1 MFFPQEFL
9 EEIRQKVDIVDL
21 VSQYVDLKPAGK
33 NFRALCP
40 FHEEKTPSFIVSPEK
55 GIFHCFGCGVG
66 GDIFSFVIKIEGV
79 SFPEAVTIIAE
90 KYGLPL
96 PERKG
101 GFLSREALER
111 KRLLELN
118 KTLQRFYHAQL
129 VNPQSRE
136 AQEAKSY
143 LLEKRGLKPETLKY
157 FGIGFS
163 PLDSGETLSYLMKQ
177 GFSGKDFIA
186 SGAGILGKKGQLLD
200 RFRGRIVFTL
210 HDDQGRAIGFAGR
223 SLSGEG
229 AKYINTPDSP
239 IFSKGQN
246 LYGLFAAKGPIRKAG
261 KAIVVE
267 GYMDFLS
274 LYEAGVENCVASM
287 GTAFTSQ
294 QASLLRRYT
303 QQVVLCFDSDKAG
316 ETATLRGVEL
326 LRSQGLEVK
335 IVRIPSPYD
344 PDLFLREK
352 GKEALLEILSKEM
365 SYFDFYLELL
375 LKQHGY
381 KTVESKVKIIQ
392 TLVPYLQIADT
403 VERELRI
410 KQLARKISVE
420 ESLIYRATEKEKG
433 TQSKAKKKFFTLT
446 TDLKE
451 PGNIKA
457 EKMIIKKLL
466 EDLSFREKLLEEF
479 EESDFSCSNNR
490 RLWRAINTLF
500 SKKKDFSFADLA
512 GVFISDSDMQHLV
525 SEIATREDLEFGL
538 EREEVVQDLIKTVKK
553 SALSRRRKNTE
564 KELSRISAQLSK
576 STLSEEEQRK
586 LKALLQD
593 KLKEYNQILKK
604 EQELIKSQK

>member
-66 GDIFSFVIKIEGV
+66 GNIFSFVMKIEGV

-90 KYGLPL
+90 KYGLLL
-96 PERKG
+96 PQRKG

-163 PLDSGETLSYLMKQ
+163 PLDSRETLSYLMKQ
-177 GFSGKDFIA
+177 GFSGKDLIA
-186 SGAGILGKKGQLLD
+186 SGTGVLGKKGQLLD

-210 HDDQGRAIGFAGR
+210 HDDQGRAVGFAGR
-223 SLSGEG
+223 SLSKEG

-239 IFSKGQN
+239 VFSKGQN
-246 LYGLFAAKGPIRKAG
+246 LYGLFAAKSSIRKAG

-303 QQVVLCFDSDKAG
+303 QQIVLCFDSDKAG
-316 ETATLRGVEL
+316 EVATLRGVEL

-335 IVRIPSPYD
+335 IARIPSPYD
-344 PDLFLREK
+344 PDSFLREK
-352 GKEALLEILSKEM
+352 GQEALLEILSREM

-392 TLVPYLQIADT
+392 ALVPYLQVADA

-410 KQLARKISVE
+410 KQLARKIGVE
-420 ESLIYRATEKEKG
+420 ESLIYRAIEKGAQSNAKEK
-433 TQSKAKKKFFTLT
+433 FLTLT
-446 TDLKE
+446 TDLRE

-457 EKMIIKKLL
+457 EKMIIKKVL
-466 EDLSFREKLLEEF
+466 EDLSSREKLLGEF

-500 SKKKDFSFADLA
+500 SKKRDFSFADLV

-553 SALSRRRKNTE
+553 NALSRRRKNTE

-576 STLSEEEQRK
+576 SSLPEEEQRK
-586 LKALLQD
+586 LKVLLQD
-593 KLKEYNQILKK
+593 KLREYDQILRK
-604 EQELIKSQK
+604 EQELIKS